1 MLRGEAVEVRSIPC
15 QLRSKL
21 YIQYSLLCEKQL
33 YEKKSYT
40 LYESISQSLSHSPSP
55 SESCKNTKTKMRF
68 RAYLLLVLCLGVYEL
83 EAVWLALSLSCT
95 GLGMTFCG

>member
-68 RAYLLLVLCLGVYEL
+68 RAYLLPVLCLGVYEL